1 MSKKDKSHSN
11 YPFSRTSLLPQEE
24 MLEIGRKRSKLVIGL
39 PKDNLSVE
47 SRVALTP
54 EAVEILVNNG
64 HEIIVESGAGEGANY
79 RDTDYSENGGFI
91 VEDKNQVYQCDIIL
105 RITPMSIEEID
116 FLRGNQVIFSS
127 LNLPQQSE
135 ECIRKLMQKNVIAI
149 AFEFLRDEDNSFPVI
164 RAMSEIAGTTSIS
177 VASEYLSN
185 AHGGKGVMVGGV
197 SGITP
202 TEIVILGAGTA
213 AEYAIRA
220 AMGLGAMVKVFD
232 HSLIKLR
239 RLQKHLNTRLYT
251 SVFHPNVL
259 KKDLTTADAVIGA
272 IYQKYNT
279 PQFLI
284 DEDMVRQMKEGSLIV
299 DLSID
304 QGGCI
309 ETSRIRTLN
318 NPTYV
323 KYGVIHYCVPNI
335 AARVGRT
342 ASIALSNVFSP
353 LLLEMG
359 EYGGIM
365 NILKEKRGLRNGV
378 YIYNGI
384 LTSNQLGEKFSIP
397 SRDIDLLMAAF

>member
-1 MSKKDKSHSN
+1 MSKKDNSTSN
-11 YPFSRTSLLPQEE
+11 FPFSRSGLLPQEE
-24 MLEIGRKRSKLVIGL
+24 MLEIGRKRSNLVIGL
-39 PKDNLSVE
+39 PKDELSIE

-54 EAVEILVNNG
+54 EAVEILVNEG
-64 HEIIVESGAGEGANY
+64 HEIIIERGAGSAANY
-79 RDTDYSENGGFI
+79 KDTDYSENGGFI
-91 VEDKNQVYQCDIIL
+91 VEDKKQVYQCDVIL
-105 RITPMSIEEID
+105 RITPLNAEEID
-116 FLRGNQVIFSS
+116 YLRGHQVVFSS

-164 RAMSEIAGTTSIS
+164 RAMSEIAGTTSVS

-185 AHGGKGVMVGGV
+185 AHGGKGVMLGGV

-220 AMGLGAMVKVFD
+220 AMGLGASIKVFD
-232 HSLIKLR
+232 NSLIKLR

-259 KKDLTTADAVIGA
+259 KKDLATADAVIGA

-284 DEDMVRQMKEGSLIV
+284 DEDMVQQMKEGSVIV

-309 ETSRIRTLN
+309 ETSKTRTLK
-318 NPTYV
+318 NPSFV

-353 LLLEMG
+353 MLLEMG
-359 EYGGIM
+359 EYGGI
-365 NILKEKRGLRNGV
+365 NNYLKEKPGLRYGV

-384 LTSNQLGEKFSIP
+384 LTSNQLGERFGIP

>member
-1 MSKKDKSHSN
+1 
-11 YPFSRTSLLPQEE
+11 
-24 MLEIGRKRSKLVIGL
+24 
-39 PKDNLSVE
+39 
-47 SRVALTP
+47 
-54 EAVEILVNNG
+54 
-64 HEIIVESGAGEGANY
+64 
-79 RDTDYSENGGFI
+79 
-91 VEDKNQVYQCDIIL
+91 
-105 RITPMSIEEID
+105 
-116 FLRGNQVIFSS
+116 
-127 LNLPQQSE
+127 
-135 ECIRKLMQKNVIAI
+135 MQKNVIAI

-185 AHGGKGVMVGGV
+185 AHGGKGVMLGGV

-284 DEDMVRQMKEGSLIV
+284 DEDMVQQMKEGSLIV

-309 ETSRIRTLN
+309 ETSKVRTLK
-318 NPTYV
+318 NPSYV

>member
-1 MSKKDKSHSN
+1 MSKTGNSPSGF
-11 YPFSRTSLLPQEE
+11 PFSRSSLLPQEE
-24 MLEIGRKRSKLVIGL
+24 MLEIGRKRSKLVIGI
-39 PKDNLSVE
+39 PKDDLRIE

-54 EAVEILVNNG
+54 EAVEILVNEG
-64 HEIIVESGAGEGANY
+64 HEVIIETGAGNGANY
-79 RDTDYSENGGFI
+79 SDTDYSENGGFI
-91 VEDKNQVYQCDIIL
+91 VEDKNQIYQCDIIL
-105 RITPMSIEEID
+105 RITPLGPDEID
-116 FLRGNQVIFSS
+116 YLKGNQVIFSS
-127 LNLPQQSE
+127 LNIPQQNE
-135 ECIRKLMQKNVIAI
+135 ECIRKLMRKNVIAI
-149 AFEFLRDEDNSFPVI
+149 AYEFLRDEDNSFPVI
-164 RAMSEIAGTTSIS
+164 RAMSEIAGTTS
-177 VASEYLSN
+177 VFVVSEYLSN
-185 AHGGKGVMVGGV
+185 AHGGKGVMLGGV

-202 TEIVILGAGTA
+202 TEIIILGAGTA

-220 AMGLGAMVKVFD
+220 AIGLGASIKVFD

-272 IYQKYNT
+272 SYQKDNT

-284 DEDMVRQMKEGSLIV
+284 DEDMVQQMKEGSVIV

-304 QGGCI
+304 QGGSI
-309 ETSRIRTLN
+309 ETSEIRNLK
-318 NPTYV
+318 NPSFV

-365 NILKEKRGLRNGV
+365 NYLKEKRGLRNGV

-384 LTSNQLGEKFSIP
+384 LTSNQLGERFGIP

>member
-1 MSKKDKSHSN
+1 MSKKENSTSN
-11 YPFSRTSLLPQEE
+11 FPFSRSGLLPQEE
-24 MLEIGRKRSKLVIGL
+24 MLEIGRKRSNLVIGL
-39 PKDNLSVE
+39 PKDDLSIE

-54 EAVEILVNNG
+54 EAVEILVNEG
-64 HEIIVESGAGEGANY
+64 HEIIIESGAGSAANY
-79 RDTDYSENGGFI
+79 KDTDYSENGGFI
-91 VEDKNQVYQCDIIL
+91 VEDKKQVYQCDVIL
-105 RITPMSIEEID
+105 RITPLNIEEID
-116 FLRGNQVIFSS
+116 YLRGHQVVFSS

-164 RAMSEIAGTTSIS
+164 RAMSEIAGTTSVS
-177 VASEYLSN
+177 VVSEYLSN
-185 AHGGKGVMVGGV
+185 AHGGKGVMLGGV

-202 TEIVILGAGTA
+202 TEIIILGAGTA

-220 AMGLGAMVKVFD
+220 AMGLGASIKVFD
-232 HSLIKLR
+232 NSLIKLR

-259 KKDLTTADAVIGA
+259 KKDLATADSLIRGT
-272 IYQKYNT
+272 YQKSNT
-279 PQFLI
+279 LQFLI
-284 DEDMVRQMKEGSLIV
+284 DEDMVQQMKEGSVIV

-309 ETSRIRTLN
+309 ETSKQRTLK
-318 NPTYV
+318 NPSFV

-353 LLLEMG
+353 MLLEMG
-359 EYGGIM
+359 EYGGI
-365 NILKEKRGLRNGV
+365 NNYLKEKPGLRYGV

-384 LTSNQLGEKFSIP
+384 LTSNQLGERFGIP

>member
-79 RDTDYSENGGFI
+79 KDTDYSENGGFI

-116 FLRGNQVIFSS
+116 YLRGNQVIFSS

-185 AHGGKGVMVGGV
+185 AHGGKGVMLGGV

-272 IYQKYNT
+272 IYQKYNM

-318 NPTYV
+318 NPTYI

>member
-1 MSKKDKSHSN
+1 MSKKDSSTSN
-11 YPFSRTSLLPQEE
+11 LPFSRSGLLPQEE
-24 MLEIGRKRSKLVIGL
+24 MLEIGRKRSNLVIGL
-39 PKDNLSVE
+39 PKDDLSIE

-54 EAVEILVNNG
+54 EAVEILVNEG
-64 HEIIVESGAGEGANY
+64 HEIIIESGAGSAANY
-79 RDTDYSENGGFI
+79 KNTDYSENGGFI
-91 VEDKNQVYQCDIIL
+91 VEDKKQVYQCDVIL
-105 RITPMSIEEID
+105 RITPLNIEEID
-116 FLRGNQVIFSS
+116 YLRGHQVVFSS

-164 RAMSEIAGTTSIS
+164 RAMSEIAGTTSVS

-185 AHGGKGVMVGGV
+185 AHGGKGVMLGGV

-202 TEIVILGAGTA
+202 TEIIILGAGTA

-220 AMGLGAMVKVFD
+220 AMGLGASIKVFD
-232 HSLIKLR
+232 NSIIKLR

-284 DEDMVRQMKEGSLIV
+284 DEDMVQQMKEGSVIV

-309 ETSRIRTLN
+309 ETSRPRTLK
-318 NPTYV
+318 NPSFV

-353 LLLEMG
+353 MLLEMG
-359 EYGGIM
+359 EYGGI
-365 NILKEKRGLRNGV
+365 NNYLKEKPGLRYGV

-384 LTSNQLGEKFSIP
+384 LTSNQLGERFGIP

>member
-1 MSKKDKSHSN
+1 MSKKDKSYSN
-11 YPFSRTSLLPQEE
+11 LPFSKSGLLPQEE
-24 MLEIGRKRSKLVIGL
+24 MLEIGRKRSKLIIGL

-79 RDTDYSENGGFI
+79 KDTDYSENGGFI

-105 RITPMSIEEID
+105 RITPMDIEEID
-116 FLRGNQVIFSS
+116 YLRGNQVIFSS

-185 AHGGKGVMVGGV
+185 AHGGKGVMLGGV

-202 TEIVILGAGTA
+202 TEIVVLGAGTA

-239 RLQKHLNTRLYT
+239 SLQKHLNTRLYT

-272 IYQKYNT
+272 IYQKHNT

-284 DEDMVRQMKEGSLIV
+284 DEDMVQQMKEGSLIV

-309 ETSRIRTLN
+309 ETSKVKTLK

-323 KYGVIHYCVPNI
+323 KYGVIHFCVPNI

>member
-11 YPFSRTSLLPQEE
+11 FPFSRSGLLPQEE
-24 MLEIGRKRSKLVIGL
+24 MLEIGRKQSKLVIGL
-39 PKDNLSVE
+39 PKDNLNVE

-64 HEIIVESGAGEGANY
+64 HEIIIESGAGEGANY
-79 RDTDYSENGGFI
+79 KDTDYSENGGFI
-91 VEDKNQVYQCDIIL
+91 VEDKKQVYQCDIIL
-105 RITPMSIEEID
+105 RITPMDIEEID
-116 FLRGNQVIFSS
+116 YLRGNQVIFSS

-185 AHGGKGVMVGGV
+185 AHGGKGVMLGGV

-284 DEDMVRQMKEGSLIV
+284 DEDMVQQMKEGSLIV

-309 ETSRIRTLN
+309 ETSKVRTLK
-318 NPTYV
+318 NPSYV

>member
-1 MSKKDKSHSN
+1 MSKKENSHSSF
-11 YPFSRTSLLPQEE
+11 PFSRSGLLPQEE

-39 PKDNLSVE
+39 PKDNLTVE

-79 RDTDYSENGGFI
+79 KDTDYSEKGGFI
-91 VEDKNQVYQCDIIL
+91 VEEKKQVYQCDIIL
-105 RITPMSIEEID
+105 RITPMDKEDID
-116 FLRGNQVIFSS
+116 YLRGNQVIFSS

-185 AHGGKGVMVGGV
+185 AHGGKGVMLGGV

-259 KKDLTTADAVIGA
+259 KKDLATADAVIGA
-272 IYQKYNT
+272 MYQKHNS

-284 DEDMVRQMKEGSLIV
+284 DEDMVQQMKEGSLIV

-309 ETSRIRTLN
+309 ETSKIRTLK

-384 LTSNQLGEKFSIP
+384 LTSNQLGQKFSIP

>member
-1 MSKKDKSHSN
+1 MSKKDNSTSN
-11 YPFSRTSLLPQEE
+11 FPFSRSGLLPQEE
-24 MLEIGRKRSKLVIGL
+24 MLEIGRKRSNLVIGL
-39 PKDNLSVE
+39 PKDDLSIE

-54 EAVEILVNNG
+54 EAVEILVNEG
-64 HEIIVESGAGEGANY
+64 HEIIIESGAGSAANY
-79 RDTDYSENGGFI
+79 KNTDYSENGGFI
-91 VEDKNQVYQCDIIL
+91 VEDKKQVYQCDVIL
-105 RITPMSIEEID
+105 RITPLNLEEID
-116 FLRGNQVIFSS
+116 YLRGHQVVFSS

-164 RAMSEIAGTTSIS
+164 RAMSEIAGTTSVS
-177 VASEYLSN
+177 VAAEYLSN
-185 AHGGKGVMVGGV
+185 AHGGKGVMLGGV

-202 TEIVILGAGTA
+202 TEVIILGAGTA

-220 AMGLGAMVKVFD
+220 AMGLGASIKVFD
-232 HSLIKLR
+232 NSLIKLR

-259 KKDLTTADAVIGA
+259 KKDLATADAVIGA

-284 DEDMVRQMKEGSLIV
+284 DEDMVQQMKEGSVIV

-309 ETSRIRTLN
+309 ETSKTRTLK
-318 NPTYV
+318 NPSFV

-353 LLLEMG
+353 MLLEMG
-359 EYGGIM
+359 EYGGI
-365 NILKEKRGLRNGV
+365 NNYLKEKHGLRYGV

-384 LTSNQLGEKFSIP
+384 LTSNQLGERFGIP